1 MPIYPSSPS
10 LVPSVASWPSG
21 DTSYIT
27 SDPNIT
33 YTVKAI
39 WADVTDTSI
48 QFDIST
54 FGEGDKFSNALIAD
68 FSSGSVDTISGVQSI
83 QIKRGRDDNLEAF
96 GMGECVVTINDPTG
110 RYNPANESGVLY
122 GKLRPMRQV
131 LVQATLS
138 GQTTALFRGYI
149 RSIDFTADGVNS
161 TARLTVGDLF
171 LYLNRNKP
179 VFFNANRETTTG
191 EVLTAMLAGAGW
203 DTSQL
208 TSLQTGDVIPSPG
221 VGNASTGETGIS
233 IIQQLMEIER
243 GDFYIADDGTV
254 TFKQR
259 NDRAK
264 RDTSATFSNVSGYI
278 VASSDLER
286 VKNKAAVVKQTASS
300 SFTADWSDGVSVANY
315 GQQDFSTISSFYIY
329 DATQALSLAQW
340 LVVQRSNP
348 LVMFRAIEITVDA
361 IPSAAALYAMLAE
374 LSDRIIVTTA
384 AVGSVAKGYYI
395 EGIEHSISPAMH
407 KVKFSLIPVL
417 FDAFILDSLTS
428 GLLDTNALSY

>member
-10 LVPSVASWPSG
+10 LVPSVATWPSG
-21 DTSYIT
+21 ETSYIT
-27 SDPNIT
+27 GDPVIT
-33 YTVKAI
+33 YTVKAV
-39 WADVTDTSI
+39 WVDVVDTAI
-48 QFDIST
+48 QFDVST

-68 FSSGSVDTISGVQSI
+68 FSSGSVDTIAGVQSI

-96 GMGECVVTINDPTG
+96 KMGECSIVINDPTG
-110 RYNPANESGVLY
+110 RYNPSNESGPLY

-131 LVQATLS
+131 LVQATLN
-138 GQTTALFRGYI
+138 GQTTSLFRGYI

-161 TARLTVGDLF
+161 IATLTVGDLF

-179 VFFNANRETTTG
+179 VFPNVGRATTTG
-191 EVLTAMLAGAGW
+191 EAFSDMLSAAGW

-221 VGNASTGETGIS
+221 VSNSSTGDTGLS
-233 IIQQLMEIER
+233 IIQKLMEIER

-254 TFKQR
+254 TFRER

-264 RDTSATFSNVSGYI
+264 RSTAATFNNVSGYI

-286 VKNKAAVVKQTASS
+286 VKNKAAVVKQTDVGD
-300 SFTADWSDGVSVANY
+300 FTADWSDGPSVANY
-315 GQQDFSTISSFYIY
+315 GQQDFSTISSFYIF
-329 DATQALSLAQW
+329 DASQALSLAQW

-348 LVMFRAIEITVDA
+348 LVMFRAIEITLDGVE
-361 IPSAAALYAMLAE
+361 SAAALYALLTE
-374 LSDRIIVTTA
+374 LSDRIVVTTS
-384 AVGSVAKGYYI
+384 AVGSTSKGYYI
-395 EGIEHSISPAMH
+395 EGIEHAITPSLH

-417 FDAFILDSLTS
+417 YDALILDSTTS
-428 GLLDTNALSY
+428 GILDTNALSY